1 MRSSSIYEALEI
13 SPTSP
18 TDEIQVSLRSVL
30 RRFWAVPRDASG
42 DTEEA
47 VRFAAL
53 AASIL
58 VDPIRRKDYDA
69 ALSPGVGSGPWRLP
83 VGGGRDTTGEAS
95 QSAQVG
101 DAAMEGSRLST
112 GSSAPKLLPG
122 VNSLA
127 DPLPEA
133 SAWSSPLVYV
143 AVVGAWLLLWGA
155 FVQPFDKVPELSFV
169 DASVVALIVATL
181 IFLAALWMSQT
192 RDVPVSAASL
202 SRLAV
207 IKWRRE
213 GSIFLGAPPPQHDTA
228 WIFKLRLM
236 ELTRSAAGYVTAT
249 SVWRRVAARL
259 FDYALVGLAIY
270 GALAVAEALAPS
282 LHLWWMALRSPI
294 VLPVLVVL
302 AAIPLEAFLTQRF
315 RTTCGKWLFGMVVV
329 TGASRPADHARPNA
343 MQLAWARAK
352 RAAWVGS
359 AAGLWPIALARLKR
373 TLQDAREQET
383 AWDASGDAVIMAR
396 PMAVTTVSAA
406 LMVLAAAMVVMAA
419 GWREDFNALKPHI
432 SEWGRATA
440 SGGANMWATAER
452 SVMTVA
458 SSMPG
463 QDRAKST
470 TAPEPTASDGS
481 NKAQAAG
488 SANVNPPTTPKA
500 VAAQRPTPAATSEEA
515 TIARLSAEA
524 HQRRVRIDG
533 YIQQSEAARR
543 TGNFAAVQ
551 GVCQRWS
558 VDQPSSAQAWQCLG
572 LAQYQ
577 NGAGR
582 DALPA
587 LRQSLKLQGHDP
599 AVEAAILKILRP

>member
-1 MRSSSIYEALEI
+1 MRSSSIYEALEL

-18 TDEIQVSLRSVL
+18 TDEIQASLRSVL

-95 QSAQVG
+95 QSGQVG

-112 GSSAPKLLPG
+112 GSTTPKLLPG

-133 SAWSSPLVYV
+133 SAWSSPWIYLL
-143 AVVGAWLLLWGA
+143 AIGAWLLLWGA
-155 FVQPFDKVPELSFV
+155 FVQPFDKVPELSFAH
-169 DASVVALIVATL
+169 ASVVALIVALL
-181 IFLAALWMSQT
+181 ICLTAMWVSQT
-192 RDVPVSAASL
+192 REVPVSAASL

-213 GSIFLGAPPPQHDTA
+213 GSIFLGVPAPQHDIA

-236 ELTRSAAGYVTAT
+236 ELTRSTAGYVTAT

-259 FDYALVGLAIY
+259 FDYALVGLLVY
-270 GALAVAEALAPS
+270 GLIAVAEAFAPS
-282 LHLWWMALRSPI
+282 LHLWWVALRSPV

-302 AAIPLEAFLTQRF
+302 AAMPLEAFLTQRF

-329 TGASRPADHARPNA
+329 TGASRPADHAHPNA
-343 MQLAWARAK
+343 MQLAWARA
-352 RAAWVGS
+352 RRVAWVGS
-359 AAGLWPIALARLKR
+359 VGGFWPLALARLKGVM
-373 TLQDAREQET
+373 QDAREQET
-383 AWDASGDAVIMAR
+383 VWDASGDAVIMAR

-406 LMVLAAAMVVMAA
+406 LMVLAAAVVILGTA
-419 GWREDFNALKPHI
+419 WRDDFNALKPHI

-440 SGGANMWATAER
+440 SGGADVKASAER
-452 SVMTVA
+452 ALMGIV

-463 QDRAKST
+463 QDRAKNTPPPASVATDVSPKADAST
-470 TAPEPTASDGS
+470 A
-481 NKAQAAG
+481 
-488 SANVNPPTTPKA
+488 ANVDAPTKPKA
-500 VAAQRPTPAATSEEA
+500 VPSQRSTPTATSEEA

-524 HQRRVRIDG
+524 NQRRVRIDG